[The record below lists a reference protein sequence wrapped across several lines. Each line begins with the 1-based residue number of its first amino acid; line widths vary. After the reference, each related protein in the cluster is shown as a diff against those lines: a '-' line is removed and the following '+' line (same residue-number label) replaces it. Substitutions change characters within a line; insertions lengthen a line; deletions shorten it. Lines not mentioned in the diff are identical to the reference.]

1 MQYVIV
7 NIQTI
12 TWEGLDILKI
22 IRHQV
27 APVFIK
33 EGGIGD
39 S

>member
-1 MQYVIV
+1 MQYDIV

-22 IRHQV
+22 KRHQV
-27 APVFIK
+27 APIFIK
-33 EGGIGD
+33 VGGIGD